1 MFEKCKFL
9 SNHEYLRIW
18 KRNTIDNLI
27 NGAPETKSS
36 NVQFKLFDC
45 ASRGSD
51 FLHEFHQKKKKRPHL
66 KSDRD
71 NNNKKKQYIK
81 PGPIFLKI

>member
-51 FLHEFHQKKKKRPHL
+51 FLHEFHQKKKNDHIWKATET
-66 KSDRD
+66 KT
-71 NNNKKKQYIK
+71 KKKQYIK
-81 PGPIFLKI
+81 PSPIFFKT